1 MVLPTS
7 LALQTDTWVKATWD
21 DFVATMDTTPYDEG
35 RGYFDN
41 GSMRVEMAA
50 LGGGHARQN
59 SVVSKVVSLFGMVR
73 AVRLAEFTNGSF
85 HKTGE
90 RGCQPDVAFYIG
102 SDFRLPPQDN
112 SPIDVDVYGPPT
124 LAIEIG
130 GSSFKDDLGAK
141 RLLYE
146 RLGVSEYWVVNVA
159 EQQVVAFAVAEG
171 GSRQIRVSGV
181 LLGLEIP
188 LVEEALHRS
197 QTEDDTT
204 LMGWLMKVLA

>member
-1 MVLPTS
+1 MALPTS

-21 DFVATMDTTPYDEG
+21 DFVATMDTAPYDEG

-181 LLGLEIP
+181 LPGLEMP